1 MGYAA
6 LLQLAI
12 GLYGEEKAKNMT
24 REQLDVLREQ
34 LAGVQ
39 RVPLPNIQT
48 QTPDQLGESAVAGMK
63 SDQTLRA
70 KQLQAL
76 GTIQNLIDSGG
87 LDLTDKASLEDATSQ
102 ALNQQKRARAG
113 VAADAAA
120 RGQMNSG
127 NRLVMDLDAAQAGS
141 NAARKTGMETAA
153 LAQRRRLDA
162 IRDASTMSGA
172 LREQDWREG
181 EAAARAKDIRDERN
195 ASAREKAQ
203 YYNAGIPQQQFTNA
217 LGKATGQLP
226 SANAY
231 AGGLAAGAT
240 DARASA
246 AGMAGVVGAYGNAN
260 NTAGQ
265 TYTYDP
271 EIAKLDENGQRGGY
285 TDLSR
290 GDDK

>member
-6 LLQLAI
+6 LLQMAI
-12 GLYGEEKAKNMT
+12 SLYGEEKAKNMT

-34 LAGVQ
+34 LADVQ
-39 RVPLPNIQT
+39 RVQLPDIQNI
-48 QTPDQLGESAVAGMK
+48 TPDQLGDSAVASMK

-87 LDLTDKASLEDATSQ
+87 LDLTDQASLEDATSQ

-141 NAARKTGMETAA
+141 NAARKTGLETAA

-162 IRDASTMSGA
+162 IREASGMAGG

-195 ASAREKAQ
+195 AAAREKAQ

-226 SANAY
+226 SSNAY
-231 AGGLAAGAT
+231 AGGLGAGAT

-246 AGMAGVVGAYGNAN
+246 AGAAGVIGAASTYPTNE
-260 NTAGQ
+260 TT
-265 TYTYDP
+265 TYTYNP
-271 EIAKLDENGQRGGY
+271 DETGNRGGAA
-285 TDLSR
+285 DLSR
-290 GDDK
+290 DDEK